1 MNEWRYLFMKQEK
14 YDIIKNLI
22 CVIVMILSVG
32 AYLAVGVI
40 LNLWHPYWYIVV
52 AGGLICGMVS
62 IILDTMS
69 NLATL
74 KDENNKTENLTA
86 KNATTTED
94 TNNSNDENTNVEENK
109 NNNTTNK

>member
-1 MNEWRYLFMKQEK
+1 MKQEK

-52 AGGLICGMVS
+52 AGGLVCGMVS
-62 IILDTMS
+62 IVLDTMS

-74 KDENNKTENLTA
+74 KDENNKTDNS
-86 KNATTTED
+86 NIQD
-94 TNNSNDENTNVEENK
+94 TNTENTNHNTDNESIKTEENK
-109 NNNTTNK
+109 IDSNKTK